1 MIYVIELR
9 KIENCDLYQIIGI
22 ISEDNLLLKTFGI
35 GNNIKSRL
43 LNSCYACYICLNG
56 VRIGFINVVDKNNIC
71 EVDMGILSMYRNKGY
86 GTMALKMLR
95 ESILCYC
102 RNVIIQTERNNIA
115 ANKSIIDN
123 EFRLI
128 KKDGKYNYY
137 SM

>member
-1 MIYVIELR
+1 MLELR
-9 KIENCDLYQIIGI
+9 KIDDREIHKIINVI
-22 ISEDNLLLKTFGI
+22 LDDNLLSKTFDTE
-35 GNNIKSRL
+35 NNMRTRL
-43 LNSCYACYICLNG
+43 FDSCYACYIYLDNIK
-56 VRIGFINVVDKNNIC
+56 IGFINVIERYNTY

-95 ESILCYC
+95 DSILCYC
-102 RNVIIQTERNNIA
+102 RNVIIQTERNNVA

-128 KKDGKYNYY
+128 KKDGKYNFY